1 MSKKLDVAIVGSGS
15 AGLAAALWLSTYNVR
30 VKIFERMDGP
40 LKLGHADG
48 VQCRTVEIFESFKL
62 ASALLAESKHIVEVV
77 FWSQEKSGLKRQGQT
92 PDPPPGLS
100 HQPHVVLKQGRVNE
114 MLVDEMKKRNGQA
127 VDYSS
132 NVVGVSIDKDAD
144 NDPEAYPVTCV
155 VDKEGVKE
163 TYQTKYLLG
172 CDGAHSTT
180 RHALNLQMN
189 GDSTEAIWGVMDVT
203 VKTDFPDINKKCTVR
218 TPRGSILLIPREQ
231 EDLVRFY
238 VEMPHGTNRFETR
251 LEDIHA
257 KARDILQG
265 FKIDFVSCLSW
276 SAYAIGQRLASS
288 LHQDYRIFLTG
299 DACHTHSPKA
309 GQGMNVSLQ
318 DGFNIGWKLGAV
330 LCGQS
335 PPSLL
340 KTYVQERQKTAKEL
354 IEFDKQFSRMM
365 ASDVDEAASAE
376 EFEAGFRK
384 SGKFTTGLSAE
395 YEKSELTEEP
405 SKSLS
410 GNDKIKIVPG
420 MRFPSAQVVRFA
432 DSVPQQLLKVM
443 LADGKWRIVIFGGSR
458 ENLDKVNEIGE
469 FLATDDGP
477 LATYKG
483 KHDSIGDALIDPILV
498 LSGDRTKY
506 EFKDIHRAFW
516 PDKGENK
523 LIDYH
528 KIQFDDESY
537 HQDHGHAYDTYGI
550 DPRAGAICIVRPDQ
564 YVSALYTLNEYK
576 NIAKF
581 FDQVL
586 IKPDW
591 LK

>member
-77 FWSQEKSGLKRQGQT
+77 FWSEEKSGLKRQGQT

-132 NVVGVSIDKDAD
+132 NVVGVSIDKDAV

-163 TYQTKYLLG
+163 TYQTKYLLVSTTEMQGYPARLTSRKG

-189 GDSTEAIWGVMDVT
+189 GDSTEAIWGVMDGERFPLFVINQFKHADAHAVT

-265 FKIDFVSCLSW
+265 FKIDFISCLSW

-458 ENLDKVNEIGE
+458 ENLDKVNEVRSVWAPCQIVAYVWYRSE
-469 FLATDDGP
+469 NFWPQMMVLWLRIRANTTP
-477 LATYKG
+477 LAM
-483 KHDSIGDALIDPILV
+483 P
-498 LSGDRTKY
+498 
-506 EFKDIHRAFW
+506 
-516 PDKGENK
+516 
-523 LIDYH
+523 
-528 KIQFDDESY
+528 
-537 HQDHGHAYDTYGI
+537 
-550 DPRAGAICIVRPDQ
+550 
-564 YVSALYTLNEYK
+564 
-576 NIAKF
+576 
-581 FDQVL
+581 
-586 IKPDW
+586 
-591 LK
+591 